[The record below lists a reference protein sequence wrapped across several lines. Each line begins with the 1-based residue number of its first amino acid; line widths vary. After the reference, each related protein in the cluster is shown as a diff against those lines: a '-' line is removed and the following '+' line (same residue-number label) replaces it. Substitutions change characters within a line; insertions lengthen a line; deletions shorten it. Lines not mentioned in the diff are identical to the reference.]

1 MENNNVIFCEWKNPS
16 SNILE
21 CKYCSN
27 IINVSPIF
35 IKPINVPCERFLKP
49 PNKPLNFI
57 KAVTKFIALSIWK
70 RELQYVNGEQYKER
84 LELCDACNHRHPE
97 KPECIICGCK
107 LKAIFNKAQ
116 LKTELCP
123 LGKWPRLYEINPI
136 QVSK

>member
-1 MENNNVIFCEWKNPS
+1 MYDCIWENTNKDPLICIN
-16 SNILE
+16 
-21 CKYCSN
+21 CKEPAYNASPNLHRICS
-27 IINVSPIF
+27 
-35 IKPINVPCERFLKP
+35 KPLKQ
-49 PNKPLNFI
+49 PNKPLNFL
-57 KAVTKFIALSIWK
+57 KAVTKFIAISLWK